1 VQLKDVRPVSDSR
14 LDLIRRTLLQGA
26 GISMGVRTVGVAL
39 SYAANVLLSRSLGL
53 EAFGKFAI
61 ALSWALVLALPAK
74 AGFDNS
80 ALRYGSIYF
89 DKQEFGALRGFVRF
103 SAVAILVVSSSIGVL
118 IIIAGSRLV
127 PADPVTRAWTAALLV
142 PLALMA
148 FYSVVLR
155 AARWIVSSQ
164 LFEQMVR
171 PTVVIVGIAIARLAH
186 FGLTPASAM
195 GLTAAAAVVALLG
208 LVFQTRRALR
218 PAVLHAPDYANWRRW
233 LAVSLPLLMVGVVQE
248 MMNQIDILLLGQLS
262 DEGQAALFAASWR
275 IASLVPFA
283 LVALGTMAGPLIA
296 SAYERGLSTEMHR
309 VSTLVARFGFGFAIV
324 SASFLY
330 LLAGPLL
337 GMFGRGFVAGEGVLS
352 ILLIGGI
359 VNAFT
364 GVVAYFTTLT
374 GRERQGLIIF
384 AGALILS
391 IVLNVL
397 LIPGFG
403 AVGAAIASSSAT
415 IAWNLA
421 LLVYVRRTIGVD
433 ASAVGLAPRVPDG
446 DARTRVA

>member
-1 VQLKDVRPVSDSR
+1 
-14 LDLIRRTLLQGA
+14 
-26 GISMGVRTVGVAL
+26 
-39 SYAANVLLSRSLGL
+39 
-53 EAFGKFAI
+53 
-61 ALSWALVLALPAK
+61 
-74 AGFDNS
+74 
-80 ALRYGSIYF
+80 
-89 DKQEFGALRGFVRF
+89 
-103 SAVAILVVSSSIGVL
+103 
-118 IIIAGSRLV
+118 
-127 PADPVTRAWTAALLV
+127 
-142 PLALMA
+142 
-148 FYSVVLR
+148 
-155 AARWIVSSQ
+155 
-164 LFEQMVR
+164 
-171 PTVVIVGIAIARLAH
+171 
-186 FGLTPASAM
+186 
-195 GLTAAAAVVALLG
+195 
-208 LVFQTRRALR
+208 
-218 PAVLHAPDYANWRRW
+218 
-233 LAVSLPLLMVGVVQE
+233 
-248 MMNQIDILLLGQLS
+248 
-262 DEGQAALFAASWR
+262 
-275 IASLVPFA
+275 
-283 LVALGTMAGPLIA
+283 MAGPLIA

-337 GMFGRGFVAGEGVLS
+337 GMFGRGFVAGKDVLS

-359 VNAFT
+359 ANAFT

-374 GRERQGLIIF
+374 GHERQGLIIF